1 MRSSISRLA
10 AVVIIGVAGQAAQG
24 ALTFYSTSAAF
35 NAASTGITTEGF
47 DATTPPP
54 GFFTGFAGD
63 LDKTTSVPGLV
74 NPGDIQD
81 GLRVHDVGTMTL
93 GVIDPG
99 LFGSASKIVG
109 SSDGGAI
116 DDTLELQFYNNNV
129 TAVGAQLFS
138 LFAGLEADT
147 INVSVFG
154 ASGLLGTVDIAT
166 PTGDFGFL
174 GVTST
179 EAITRIHLSSQNG
192 WYEAV
197 DNVQYGSAV
206 PLPPALW
213 GGLVSAVGAWWIRRR
228 RFTRA

>member
-1 MRSSISRLA
+1 MRLRTVGLFTVFCI
-10 AVVIIGVAGQAAQG
+10 VMPGQAASA
-24 ALTFYSTSAAF
+24 ALTFHSTAAAF
-35 NAASTGITTEGF
+35 NAASTGLTTEGF
-47 DATTPPP
+47 EATTPPP
-54 GFFTGFAGD
+54 GFFTGFVGD

-81 GLRVHDVGTMTL
+81 GLRVHDVGTLTL

-116 DDTLELQFYNNNV
+116 DDTLELRFYNNNV

-154 ASGLLGTVDIAT
+154 TSGLLGTVDIAT
-166 PTGDFGFL
+166 SVGDFGFL
-174 GVTST
+174 GVTSS
-179 EAITRIHLSSQNG
+179 EVITRIHLSSQNG

-213 GGLVSAVGAWWIRRR
+213 GGLFSAAGAWWIRCRR
-228 RFTRA
+228 HSKA